1 MTLTDHELTILQDT
15 DFLLT
20 KARALNKVEELL
32 LETRTALEAVVR
44 ESGFPFPPGAVL
56 SGGKISRGDNYR
68 GLPYRVLDQ
77 PALLTNDNIFAFR
90 TMFWWGHFF
99 SITLHLQ
106 GDSLERFRR
115 GLAGR
120 IGQLAEK
127 ELYIGIGNT
136 PWEYHYGRDN
146 YAPLETVHRAH
157 LEKSSFLKLSRKT
170 ELVEWERLP
179 SFAAG
184 FLEELLAVLAE
195 ADSGSH

>member
-1 MTLTDHELTILQDT
+1 MTLTDHELSILQDT

-20 KARALNKVEELL
+20 KTRALNKVEELL
-32 LETRTALEAVVR
+32 LDTRSALEAVVS
-44 ESGFPFPPGAVL
+44 EFGFAFPPGAVL
-56 SGGKISRGDNYR
+56 AGGKISRGDNYR

-106 GDSLERFRR
+106 GDSLERFRQ

-127 ELYIGIGNT
+127 ELYIGVGDT

-146 YAPLETVHRAH
+146 YVPVEPLHREH
-157 LEKSSFLKLSRKT
+157 LEKSSFLKLSRKI

-184 FLEELLAVLAE
+184 FLEELSAMLAE
-195 ADSGSH
+195 ADSRSH